1 DRRSSRSLRHR
12 RVDPVGVRF
21 HSDTAEPIRSVTSTK
36 SAKPEETPQ
45 MRRSTLSTKLF
56 AAALPLVLAVA
67 ALLAFTVRNDLRD
80 VQQAENGAELGR
92 VWTPLIGALSAIAT
106 EVADARGAL
115 TTLADRRDAIDAA
128 DGVTGNLGAA
138 DALADEREAAAQYDA
153 TTPPLRTSDL
163 AEARSAADTSLDQ
176 LVAAVDRLD
185 GADS

>member
-1 DRRSSRSLRHR
+1 
-12 RVDPVGVRF
+12 
-21 HSDTAEPIRSVTSTK
+21 
-36 SAKPEETPQ
+36 

-92 VWTPLIGALSAIAT
+92 VWAPLIGALSAIET
-106 EVADARGAL
+106 EVADARSAL
-115 TTLADRRDAIDAA
+115 TTLGDRRDAIDAA
-128 DGVTGNLGAA
+128 DGVMGNLGAA

-163 AEARSAADTSLDQ
+163 AEA
-176 LVAAVDRLD
+176 
-185 GADS
+185 